1 MSGKMKQL
9 IIDDRLNE
17 IINEFFAGILK
28 NISPKKLAEL
38 EKDDK
43 ISSSEFKILKK
54 IKHTYSRLD
63 GKIEGVIK
71 YDLKDELKIDIKEDE
86 PAMEHVVVEETS
98 DILDDCDIKQIEIGI
113 KNKKDDIKILDARL
127 RECKSRKYRYGKES
141 ITMNDLL
148 HIIKRENIDN
158 VRDFLNLFPTT
169 GERMKGAKVTRNH
182 VFEALWIISY
192 VKNIANTENK
202 TFYKSLE
209 GGDTQTE
216 DQVMGGLVN
225 SGPAGGIAD
234 LYFEITSPSPSGSID
249 DKIEKVSCN
258 LTEVAYPQCENKS
271 IRENN
276 KYLFSSKYYNKTK
289 GVSDYD
295 IEYIYTEALQRGVKS
310 FNIILLVQHKEKLLE
325 KMSAGSKKAATNLY
339 NDILDVDDLD
349 KHYKILLY
357 LSKHKPDDK
366 KNNFKPLVPRFHQKY
381 FIDYTKQ
388 CIGNGSKNFVWGA
401 VPRSGK
407 SYMIGGLIA
416 EVKPKVVLLYLGAIT
431 ETKKQFIDELF
442 NSRDK
447 GYSNFDDYEIY
458 DLQVKKDVPID
469 SPGKG
474 KSGKIIIFSQEKNR
488 MDVQKKELPKLIRDI
503 LNEKDKI
510 IFFDE
515 IHQGSGSGPDSL
527 QERMLNTIVF
537 DNPYKAFIM
546 VTATFA
552 KPYLKYINKGNNE
565 GKLIQWRYDDIHLMK
580 SIDKK
585 VLDDYS
591 GVETLITLE
600 KMRQNILEE
609 NDGKIKLQ
617 VFEKLLK
624 EEKEKGIDLEK
635 LAKQYDKYPE
645 LIVSIPEIDE
655 TMGNDPDGF
664 VINGNISVD
673 KIFKPLMKKQIRNW
687 NIASNFVKYIRE
699 YIYEK
704 YIIQT
709 LNQGSTLLKPHSEIW
724 FMPTTFRNEK
734 DDEEDAEGGGGFRN
748 MTQNFTKVLMDNP
761 WFRENYCIAILH
773 STGFDNSEIKFIEAK
788 KEGGYNLKWTDVDVR
803 KTGDSYCI
811 TTKCAQPSQR
821 DKDEGVKECLLKQE
835 ACAKA
840 HGKSLIILTGK
851 MLRLGVS
858 LPCVDIAIHMDP
870 IKSVDTIYQSMFRV
884 LTERD
889 GKTAGIFIDMLT
901 TRQISF
907 MYEYTNYISPE
918 LTVEKKMK
926 KLLEKLLLFNFNG
939 INFQKGEDYQMLY
952 DKLIG
957 DFSLDDIN
965 MFKLNT
971 RSIDL
976 NEVDELVRSLDSGII
991 DSFHQII
998 EKLNINFKEVK
1009 KRGVKKNLKNR
1020 EGTEMLKDNYKKVKP
1035 IGQKQPL
1042 KVQKNPELKQ
1052 KYDEVSKFINDMV
1065 VLFSLFSSDDYG
1077 TNITKSDI
1085 IKEVN
1090 TFFESNIS
1098 DIQKF
1103 CKEVDEEKLPES
1115 LKLSVIDCH
1124 LMNIIKN
1131 SVEKDKLNEEYKYL
1145 KSSLKELFTKT
1156 ILKEDNFY
1164 KIFVDNIEQMKDLK
1178 NSSQKLKTIE
1188 PCSDEFIKDEKVL
1201 EIIRKRLTV
1210 REEEKNLYGE
1220 VFTPIELICEMF
1232 SHIDKKVWENPDLKW
1247 LDPANGIGNFP
1258 VVAYYKL
1265 MESLKD
1271 KYDPKK
1277 YPEKKLTLSQHIIN
1291 RMLYM
1296 VELNPVNVRV
1306 CKKIFKMIDPDATP
1320 NIHTGSF
1327 IKGSRNEYDP
1337 KMKFHVI
1344 MGNPPYNKGGIRSK
1358 NKVTKEGTETIWPQ
1372 FVKKA
1377 LSLLEDN
1384 YYLLFINPG
1393 SWIGLKSTNSKMFME
1408 NQLLTLRF
1416 YNYGQALDLFGSVS
1430 GKIPLTYYL
1439 LQKSKGDQ
1447 NTEIYDNCLGKF
1459 ISFNIYKYKKIPIEA
1474 VKTMKKLLDLSDIH
1488 GSLNKYYSNTT
1499 RAKPEN
1505 IKQNKSASHNF
1516 PLVGIDK
1523 GNIIVSYYD
1532 KNQNKNNTNKKL
1544 VFPNFSM
1551 GYPLMD
1557 NKGNLYPKSNMMHIL
1572 DYENNEHK
1580 LKQIQSLFYT
1590 SLVLYMINTF
1600 KTKQNFFHNQ
1610 IFSVLPDITKM
1621 TKKEDINDEDLI
1633 KLFNLDK
1640 DDIDC
1645 IEKYK
1650 QKGEGRLSSSQIKY
1664 FKEWRIGS
1672 KSSKPSKDIYG
1683 DDPKYEGQVGAPE
1696 GFEPEPE
1703 LEPPEAEGDKPKRT
1717 SSKGK
1722 SKRSKKKTGKKKKMK
1737 MRRTFRKKKNNRTI
1751 RKIRL

>member
-1 MSGKMKQL
+1 MEPQ
-9 IIDDRLNE
+9 
-17 IINEFFAGILK
+17 
-28 NISPKKLAEL
+28 PVAE
-38 EKDDK
+38 
-43 ISSSEFKILKK
+43 
-54 IKHTYSRLD
+54 H
-63 GKIEGVIK
+63 
-71 YDLKDELKIDIKEDE
+71 
-86 PAMEHVVVEETS
+86 AVVEGSS

-127 RECKSRKYRYGKES
+127 RECKSREYRYGKES
-141 ITMNDLL
+141 ITMNELVE
-148 HIIKRENIDN
+148 IIKKEDIDN
-158 VRDFLNLFPTT
+158 VQDFLNLFPTT

-209 GGDTQTE
+209 GGDTQTA
-216 DQVMGGLVN
+216 DQVMDGLVN
-225 SGPAGGIAD
+225 SGNSGGIAD
-234 LYFEITSPSPSGSID
+234 LYFEITPPSLSGSID
-249 DKIEKVSCN
+249 DTKIEKVSCN
-258 LTEVAYPQCENKS
+258 HKEVGYPQCENKS

-295 IEYIYTEALQRGVKS
+295 IEYIYTEALQRGIKS

-325 KMSAGSKKAATNLY
+325 KMSAGSRKAATNLY

-349 KHYKILLY
+349 KHYKNLLY
-357 LSKHKPDDK
+357 ISKHKPDDI
-366 KNNFKPLVPRFHQKY
+366 KNNFKRLVPRFHQKY

-388 CIGNGSKNFVWGA
+388 CIGKGSKNFVWGA

-431 ETKKQFIDELF
+431 ETKKQFIDDLF
-442 NSRDK
+442 NSGDK

-458 DLQVKKDVPID
+458 DLQVKKYGPIN

-474 KSGKIIIFSQEKNR
+474 KSRKIIIFSQEKSR
-488 MDVQKKELPKLIRDI
+488 MDVKNDKIPKLIQ
-503 LNEKDKI
+503 EVSQEEDKLV
-510 IFFDE
+510 FFDE
-515 IHQGSGSGPDSL
+515 IHQGAGPESL
-527 QERMLNTIVF
+527 QEGMLDSIVF

-609 NDGKIKLQ
+609 NDGEVKLH

-624 EEKEKGIDLEK
+624 EEKEKGIDLDK
-635 LAKQYDKYPE
+635 LARQYDKYPE
-645 LIVSIPEIDE
+645 LIVSIPEINE
-655 TMGNDPDGF
+655 TMENDPEGF
-664 VINGNISVD
+664 VIDGNISVD

-734 DDEEDAEGGGGFRN
+734 GDEEDAEGGGGFRN
-748 MTQNFTKVLMDNP
+748 MTQNFTKVLMENP
-761 WFRENYCIAILH
+761 WFKEHYCVAILH
-773 STGFDNSEIKFIEAK
+773 STGFDNTEIEFIDAQK
-788 KEGGYNLKWTDVDVR
+788 QSGYKVKWNGADVR

-821 DKDEGVKECLLKQE
+821 DKEEGVKECLLKQE

-957 DFSLDDIN
+957 DFSLDDLN
-965 MFKLNT
+965 MFKQNT
-971 RSIDL
+971 RTIDL
-976 NEVDELVRSLDSGII
+976 NEVNELVRSLDADII
-991 DSFHQII
+991 DNFHQMI

-1035 IGQKQPL
+1035 IGQKQPV
-1042 KVQKNPELKQ
+1042 KVQQNPELKQ
-1052 KYDEVSKFINDMV
+1052 KYEEVSKFINDTV
-1065 VLFSLFSSDDYG
+1065 VLFSLFLTNDYDE
-1077 TNITKSDI
+1077 NITKEDI
-1085 IKEVN
+1085 IEEIN
-1090 TFFESNIS
+1090 TFFESDISESNIS
-1098 DIQKF
+1098 DIQEF

-1115 LKLSVIDCH
+1115 LRLAVIDCH

-1178 NSSQKLKTIE
+1178 KSSQALKTIK

-1201 EIIRKRLTV
+1201 DIIRKRLTV

-1232 SHIDKKVWENPDLKW
+1232 SHIPDNVWKNPDLKW

-1277 YPEKKLTLSQHIIN
+1277 YPGEKLTLSQHIIN

-1306 CKKIFKMIDPDATP
+1306 CKKIFKMIDPEATP
-1320 NIHTGSF
+1320 NIVKHDFLTF
-1327 IKGSRNEYDP
+1327 KGFRGID
-1337 KMKFHVI
+1337 KFDVI
-1344 MGNPPYNKGGIRSK
+1344 MGNPPWND
-1358 NKVTKEGTETIWPQ
+1358 NKVGKQGGSRA
-1372 FVKKA
+1372 KN
-1377 LSLLEDN
+1377 SLWDKFIFKSFDILNDN
-1384 YYLLFINPG
+1384 GYFMFINPAQ
-1393 SWIGLKSTNSKMFME
+1393 WRGLGPEYHKIWE
-1408 NQLLTLRF
+1408 LLTPLNIIYLHIYGEEGGKQMFNVGSRF
-1416 YNYGQALDLFGSVS
+1416 DLYVLQNKKSDKPTYIIDELGIKNNIKISNFPFLPNHSYKKFKDIITDEEKGINVIMSYSAYFAYNKKGLVISKKTKDHKYPIMHSINDKGVEFWYSNYNNKGHFGVSKVILSFGRHQYSHPEQNDYEGKYGMSQITFG
-1430 GKIPLTYYL
+1430 IPI
-1439 LQKSKGDQ
+1439 KSKKEGD
-1447 NTEIYDNCLGKF
+1447 
-1459 ISFNIYKYKKIPIEA
+1459 
-1474 VKTMKKLLDLSDIH
+1474 DI
-1488 GSLNKYYSNTT
+1488 
-1499 RAKPEN
+1499 
-1505 IKQNKSASHNF
+1505 
-1516 PLVGIDK
+1516 
-1523 GNIIVSYYD
+1523 
-1532 KNQNKNNTNKKL
+1532 
-1544 VFPNFSM
+1544 
-1551 GYPLMD
+1551 
-1557 NKGNLYPKSNMMHIL
+1557 
-1572 DYENNEHK
+1572 
-1580 LKQIQSLFYT
+1580 LKA
-1590 SLVLYMINTF
+1590 INTDEF
-1600 KTKQNFFHNQ
+1600 KEIIKATKWGAFQTDWRMF
-1610 IFSVLPDITKM
+1610 
-1621 TKKEDINDEDLI
+1621 
-1633 KLFNLDK
+1633 
-1640 DDIDC
+1640 
-1645 IEKYK
+1645 
-1650 QKGEGRLSSSQIKY
+1650 KY
-1664 FKEWRIGS
+1664 FKPDFYKYFLG
-1672 KSSKPSKDIYG
+1672 KSSEKT
-1683 DDPKYEGQVGAPE
+1683 PE
-1696 GFEPEPE
+1696 IEPEAEPMKQSEPEPIVE
-1703 LEPPEAEGDKPKRT
+1703 YEPEPIKEKKPEKPKTVKKSKCSKAHPEPPCKEGQYSKPPSGCCYKEKTPKKASIHKKSTIRKKHKRKNNKRT
-1717 SSKGK
+1717 SRKL
-1722 SKRSKKKTGKKKKMK
+1722 KKKV
-1737 MRRTFRKKKNNRTI
+1737 
-1751 RKIRL
+1751 

>member
-1 MSGKMKQL
+1 M
-9 IIDDRLNE
+9 E
-17 IINEFFAGILK
+17 
-28 NISPKKLAEL
+28 P
-38 EKDDK
+38 
-43 ISSSEFKILKK
+43 
-54 IKHTYSRLD
+54 
-63 GKIEGVIK
+63 
-71 YDLKDELKIDIKEDE
+71 E
-86 PAMEHVVVEETS
+86 PAAENVVVEGSS

-141 ITMNDLL
+141 ITMDDLL
-148 HIIKRENIDN
+148 HIIKTEKIDN

-209 GGDTQTE
+209 GGDTQTK
-216 DQVMGGLVN
+216 DQVMSGLVN
-225 SGPAGGIAD
+225 SGNSGGIAD
-234 LYFEITSPSPSGSID
+234 LYFEITPPSSSGSID
-249 DKIEKVSCN
+249 DTKIEKVSCN
-258 LTEVAYPQCENKS
+258 HKEVGYPQCENKS

-295 IEYIYTEALQRGVKS
+295 IEYIYTEALQMGIKS

-325 KMSAGSKKAATNLY
+325 KMSMGSRKAVTNLY

-349 KHYKILLY
+349 KHYKNLLY
-357 LSKHKPDDK
+357 LSKHRPGDI
-366 KNNFKPLVPRFHQKY
+366 KNNFKRLVLRFHQNY
-381 FIDYTKQ
+381 FIRYTQ
-388 CIGNGSKNFVWGA
+388 SCIKEYNTKNFVWGA

-407 SYMIGGLIA
+407 SFMIGGLIA

-431 ETKKQFIDELF
+431 ETKGQFLQMFKE
-442 NSRDK
+442 
-447 GYSNFDDYEIY
+447 YSDFKDYEIY
-458 DLQVKKDVPID
+458 DLQKRKDEPIHN
-469 SPGKG
+469 KG
-474 KSGKIIIFSQEKNR
+474 KSKKIIIVSQEKGR
-488 MDVQKKELPKLIRDI
+488 MDLDNKIIKDTFL
-503 LNEKDKI
+503 EKDKL

-515 IHQGSGSGPDSL
+515 IHQGSGPESL
-527 QERMLNTIVF
+527 QEGMLDTIVF

-552 KPYLKYINKGNNE
+552 KPYLKYINKGNIE

-580 SIDKK
+580 SIDKR

-609 NDGKIKLQ
+609 NDGEFKISIFNQ
-617 VFEKLLK
+617 LLK
-624 EEKEKGIDLEK
+624 EEKEKGIDLDK
-635 LAKQYDKYPE
+635 LARQYDKYPE
-645 LIVSIPEIDE
+645 LIVSIPEINE
-655 TMGNDPDGF
+655 TMENDPEGF
-664 VINGNISVD
+664 VIDGNISVD

-687 NIASNFVKYIRE
+687 NIASNFIKYIRE

-734 DDEEDAEGGGGFRN
+734 GDEEDAEGGGGFRN

-761 WFRENYCIAILH
+761 WFKEHYCVAILH
-773 STGFDNSEIKFIEAK
+773 STGFDNTEIEFIDAQK
-788 KEGGYNLKWTDVDVR
+788 QSGYKVKWNGANVR

-821 DKDEGVKECLLKQE
+821 DKDDGVKECLLKQE

-957 DFSLDDIN
+957 DFSLDDLN
-965 MFKLNT
+965 MFKQNT
-971 RSIDL
+971 RTIDL
-976 NEVDELVRSLDSGII
+976 NEVNELVRSLDVDII
-991 DSFHQII
+991 DNFHQMI

-1020 EGTEMLKDNYKKVKP
+1020 EGIEMLKDNYKKVKP
-1035 IGQKQPL
+1035 IGQKQPV
-1042 KVQKNPELKQ
+1042 KVQQNPELKQ

-1065 VLFSLFSSDDYG
+1065 VLFSLFMANDYDE
-1077 TNITKSDI
+1077 DI
-1085 IKEVN
+1085 IKEDITKEDIIKEIN
-1090 TFFESNIS
+1090 TFFKS
-1098 DIQKF
+1098 DITDIQDIQEF

-1115 LKLSVIDCH
+1115 LRLAVIDCH

-1178 NSSQKLKTIE
+1178 KSSQKLKTIE

-1201 EIIRKRLTV
+1201 DIIRKRLTV

-1232 SHIDKKVWENPDLKW
+1232 SHIPDNVWKNPKLKW

-1265 MESLKD
+1265 MDSLKD

-1277 YPEKKLTLSQHIIN
+1277 YPGEKLTLSQHIIN

-1320 NIHTGSF
+1320 NIVKHDFLTF
-1327 IKGSRNEYDP
+1327 KGFRGID
-1337 KMKFHVI
+1337 KFDVI
-1344 MGNPPYNKGGIRSK
+1344 MGNPPFQKKVGPKKTQPMWNIFVINSIDNFLIKGGHMLFIHPNGWRDIDGPFK
-1358 NKVTKEGTETIWPQ
+1358 KVYDLIKERNL
-1372 FVKKA
+1372 
-1377 LSLLEDN
+1377 LSLYMRD
-1384 YYLLFINPG
+1384 Y
-1393 SWIGLKSTNSKMFME
+1393 K
-1408 NQLLTLRF
+1408 
-1416 YNYGQALDLFGSVS
+1416 S
-1430 GKIPLTYYL
+1430 GKETFGGSGTNYDYYCLKNVFTNNNKTRINDIDYNDLIIDLNDHEFIPSGKFDVFEKL
-1439 LQKSKGDQ
+1439 KCKKCDKVDI
-1447 NTEIYDNCLGKF
+1447 IYDRSMYG
-1459 ISFNIYKYKKIPIEA
+1459 SDKKN
-1474 VKTMKKLLDLSDIH
+1474 M
-1488 GSLNKYYSNTT
+1488 
-1499 RAKPEN
+1499 
-1505 IKQNKSASHNF
+1505 
-1516 PLVGIDK
+1516 
-1523 GNIIVSYYD
+1523 
-1532 KNQNKNNTNKKL
+1532 NQNKTGDFIYPCIYTITKGKGISFMYSNEKKGMFGKENSKVIWSNGAGTYPIIDKNGKYGLTQFSYGIRDNPNNLEKIKNAL
-1544 VFPNFSM
+1544 ENPNFIELM
-1551 GYPLMD
+1551 GYLM
-1557 NKGNLYPKSNMMHIL
+1557 GQQ
-1572 DYENNEHK
+1572 HK
-1580 LKQIQSLFYT
+1580 YHRKI
-1590 SLVLYMINTF
+1590 IGTF
-1600 KTKQNFFHNQ
+1600 KKDFYKYF
-1610 IFSVLPDITKM
+1610 
-1621 TKKEDINDEDLI
+1621 
-1633 KLFNLDK
+1633 LDK
-1640 DDIDC
+1640 SMD
-1645 IEKYK
+1645 KT
-1650 QKGEGRLSSSQIKY
+1650 
-1664 FKEWRIGS
+1664 
-1672 KSSKPSKDIYG
+1672 
-1683 DDPKYEGQVGAPE
+1683 PE
-1696 GFEPEPE
+1696 TETEPETLEEYEPEPMVEYEPEPMKE
-1703 LEPPEAEGDKPKRT
+1703 LEHEPMVEEPEPMKQAEPKPVKQPEPIKEKKPEKPKTVKKSKCSKAHPEPPCKDDQYSKPPSGCCYNKNKSKKASIRKKSTIRKKHKRKNNKRT
-1717 SSKGK
+1717 SRKF
-1722 SKRSKKKTGKKKKMK
+1722 KKKV
-1737 MRRTFRKKKNNRTI
+1737 
-1751 RKIRL
+1751 